1 MAVNPVRVGVAG
13 GANWPENGWF
23 WSGFKGMFRAVSEA
37 VYMRKV
43 GVRDENYPLK
53 KFYVRWVRF
62 CV

>member
-1 MAVNPVRVGVAG
+1 MHAFDITGTCSQNIFVGGTAFNGGLTAVLEV
-13 GANWPENGWF
+13 
-23 WSGFKGMFRAVSEA
+23 